1 MRSFWRRG
9 RWAGGALIALGLT
22 YFLMAMLLGM
32 IPGRAAAIGEPT
44 DYHFY
49 ACDNGVHVD
58 IILPAVGGGRDWFGI
73 FPPRD
78 FAGDV
83 TGASHLALG
92 WGAKAFFATTKEWRD
107 IRPGPVLR
115 ALFWRDSSVVH
126 VTYHGDPQGLP
137 NCRALATDQAGADA
151 MFRYIDDSL
160 DRPVGQAWRELLP
173 GYWPSDAFYAAMGRY
188 SLFRTCNV
196 WSAELLRESGRKMAL
211 WSPFSF
217 QVMGLLA
224 SP

>member
-1 MRSFWRRG
+1 MRLLRRWG
-9 RWAGGALIALGLT
+9 KWAGGALIALGLI
-22 YFLMAMLLGM
+22 YFLAAMVLGLM
-32 IPGRAAAIGEPT
+32 PGQATSRVGPA
-44 DYHFY
+44 DYRFY

-58 IILPAVGGGRDWFGI
+58 IVLPAAGGGRDWFGI

-78 FAGDV
+78 FAGDI

-92 WGAKAFFATTKEWRD
+92 WGAKGFFATTKEWRD
-107 IRPGPVLR
+107 IRPGPVMR
-115 ALFWRDSSVVH
+115 ALFWQDSSVVH

-137 NCRALATDQAGADA
+137 NCRPLATDQAGAEA

-160 DRPVGQAWRELLP
+160 EGSVGQPRREPLP
-173 GYWPSDAFYAAMGRY
+173 GYGAQDAFYAAKGRY

-196 WSAELLRESGRKMAL
+196 WSAELLRESGRQMAL

-217 QVMGLLA
+217 QVMGLLT